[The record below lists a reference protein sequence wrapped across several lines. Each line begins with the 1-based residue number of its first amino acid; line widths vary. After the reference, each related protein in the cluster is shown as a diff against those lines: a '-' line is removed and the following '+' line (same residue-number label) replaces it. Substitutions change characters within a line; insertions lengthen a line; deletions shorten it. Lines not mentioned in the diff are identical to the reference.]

1 MSNAHHPMGP
11 MIQSGLRH
19 PRQTER
25 TKKERALDIGLF
37 PEFLVS
43 FLEPDS
49 FLRAVDKQGLE
60 REQKERK

>member
-1 MSNAHHPMGP
+1 MSNAHHPLGP
-11 MIQSGLRH
+11 MIKSGIWH

-25 TKKERALDIGLF
+25 MKKERALHIGLF
-37 PEFLVS
+37 PEILGS